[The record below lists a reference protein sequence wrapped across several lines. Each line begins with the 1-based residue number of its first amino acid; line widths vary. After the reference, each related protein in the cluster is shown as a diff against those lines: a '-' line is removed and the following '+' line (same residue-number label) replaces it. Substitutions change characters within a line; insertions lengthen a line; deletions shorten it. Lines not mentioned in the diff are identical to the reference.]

1 MHKSCS
7 SNNLV
12 NSGGISLINTNLDG
26 QNIEHKLSILNY
38 IKIIESLILKFD
50 KWCLDKFETVVCMS
64 IWVVSYRKTLISD
77 GFVKDQI
84 RTLDRTTGYMQEDT
98 GIETFQTAQTFISE
112 FKLDSI
118 ITSLMIW
125 KESTCYTL
133 LILFKKK
140 LY

>member
-1 MHKSCS
+1 MHQSCS

-12 NSGGISLINTNLDG
+12 NSGGILLINTNLDG
-26 QNIEHKLSILNY
+26 QNSEHKLSILNY

-50 KWCLDKFETVVCMS
+50 KWCLDKFGTVVCMI
-64 IWVVSYRKTLISD
+64 IWVVSYRKTLFSD

-84 RTLDRTTGYMQEDT
+84 RTLDRTTGFMQEDT

-125 KESTCYTL
+125 EESTCYTL
-133 LILFKKK
+133 LILF
-140 LY
+140 